1 MENILVEATDRT
13 PQIQFDF
20 AQNRFALRGESYPE
34 DVAEFYGPKVRALA
48 AHIGQLS
55 GTRIEFHFELIY
67 FNSSSAKVLIG
78 LFDLLD
84 EAAENNEVEIF
95 WHYEAD
101 DANMQELGEE
111 FGEDVARAS
120 FRMVAKGA

>member
-1 MENILVEATDRT
+1 MENIHVEATERT
-13 PQIQFDF
+13 PQIEFDF
-20 AQNRFALRGESYPE
+20 GQNIFALRGESYPE

-48 AHIGQLS
+48 AHIGALS
-55 GTRIEFHFELIY
+55 GARIEFHFELIY

-84 EAAENNEVEIF
+84 EVAENNQVEIQ
-95 WHYEAD
+95 WHFEAD

-111 FGEDVARAS
+111 FGEDVHHAT
-120 FRMVAKGA
+120 FRMMPR